1 MTNLVQ
7 IINVCSKC
15 GRNFAG
21 GEINPFGKVLLCND
35 CDPNYKEPITITIS
49 NDEVIWI
56 EVNKIKEK

>member
-21 GEINPFGKVLLCND
+21 GKINNSGKILLCND
-35 CDPNYKEPITITIS
+35 CDPNYKEPIITTTS